1 MLSFISRHLD
11 FPCDDSDN
19 DKNDGDD
26 SDGDSDS
33 NNNKNNK
40 NNKNNDNNSNSK
52 RKNSNNKSNN
62 YSVRRNGKKEV
73 LIIAIEENTTAMK
86 VTARALLNMS
96 SSNKDNK
103 NNNSNLYQNVVY
115 VRSYAECAGVLAAHK
130 AGILLS
136 SITSIVHKIPV
147 TRL

>member
-40 NNKNNDNNSNSK
+40 NN
-52 RKNSNNKSNN
+52 
-62 YSVRRNGKKEV
+62 
-73 LIIAIEENTTAMK
+73 
-86 VTARALLNMS
+86 
-96 SSNKDNK
+96 DNK